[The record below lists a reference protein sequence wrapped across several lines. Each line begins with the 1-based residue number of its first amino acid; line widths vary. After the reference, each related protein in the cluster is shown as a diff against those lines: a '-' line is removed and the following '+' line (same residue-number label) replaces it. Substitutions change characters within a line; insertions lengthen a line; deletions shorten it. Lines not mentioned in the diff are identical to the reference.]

1 MHSLSKDRNAV
12 NWPFEAAVTGQ
23 NRAKMAEKSYAR
35 LIPGS
40 GFAVPTPDVRAKRKA
55 QSVRIDRTLWTA
67 VAPERIVAPKSD
79 PLRFLSPLFPQPKSS
94 HLETN
99 LGASVLADIAITVL
113 AGTIVLGVGKVLA
126 PWIGALLAAQ
136 VWNFLVWIL
145 LQGALVTLIGHSEG
159 LYWSDRAPKSAHV
172 AIRLAKSSLWATMVI
187 GLAAPSQVRFAIV
200 ASAVVAYLAMLGWRR
215 CGVLRFGKDA
225 AADSRACNVLIIG
238 TGAAAQGIASYFQ
251 KHVELQRKVIG
262 FLTDQRTN
270 DLPVLGRIADLQ
282 QIARSYFIDKVI
294 ISLEDPRAAL
304 LAVRMSSACH
314 LDVDLL
320 SDITPYSENCCVSQV
335 DRWPLVHVNQEN
347 PPELSLTI
355 KRALDIIGAA
365 VGLAVSGPLMAILGL
380 WIKLDSP
387 GPAFY
392 SALRVGRKG
401 IRFRCYK
408 LRTMAVNADSVKDQ
422 LRNQNQREGPF
433 FKIAHDPRITRCG
446 EWLRKYSLD
455 ELPQLWNVLRGD
467 MSLVGPRPHP
477 LDDVAGYE
485 VVDLCR
491 LDVRPGLTGLWQTS
505 ARSDP
510 SFRTNMRLD
519 REYIELWSLALDF
532 RILFKT
538 LRVVAA
544 GGGC

>member
-1 MHSLSKDRNAV
+1 M
-12 NWPFEAAVTGQ
+12 TGT
-23 NRAKMAEKSYAR
+23 SYAR

-40 GFAVPTPDVRAKRKA
+40 GFSAPTADVRKKRKA
-55 QSVRIDRTLWTA
+55 QSVRIDRTVWTA

-79 PLRFLSPLFPQPKSS
+79 PLRFLSPLLPQPKSS

-99 LGASVLADIAITVL
+99 LGTSVLADIAITLL
-113 AGTIVLGVGKVLA
+113 AGTMVLGVGKFLA
-126 PWIGALLAAQ
+126 PWLGAIFAAQ
-136 VWNFLVWIL
+136 AWNFFVWIL

-159 LYWSDRAPKSAHV
+159 LYWSDCAPESAQV
-172 AIRLAKSSLWATMVI
+172 AIRLAKSSFWATVVTS
-187 GLAAPSQVRFAIV
+187 LAAPSQERLAIV
-200 ASAVVAYLAMLGWRR
+200 ASASVAYFAMLGTRR
-215 CGVLRFGKDA
+215 CGVLQFGKHT
-225 AADSRACNVLIIG
+225 AADACACNVLIIG
-238 TGAAAQGIASYFQ
+238 TGTAAQGIASYFH
-251 KHVELQRKVIG
+251 KHAELHRRVIG
-262 FLTDQRTN
+262 FLSDQPAG

-282 QIARSYFIDKVI
+282 RIARSCFIDKVI

-304 LAVRMSSACH
+304 LAVRMASACH

-355 KRALDIIGAA
+355 KRTLDIIGAA
-365 VGLAVSGPLMAILGL
+365 VGLAVSGPLIAILSL
-380 WIKLDSP
+380 WIKFDSP

-401 IRFRCYK
+401 VRFRCYK
-408 LRTMAVNADSVKDQ
+408 LRTMAVDADSVKEQ
-422 LRNQNQREGPF
+422 LRAQNQRDGPF
-433 FKIAHDPRITRCG
+433 FKIADDPRITRCG
-446 EWLRKYSLD
+446 RWLRKYSVD

-519 REYIELWSLALDF
+519 REYIERWSLALDL